1 MPAESSGFG
10 PGETKK
16 NQNCPLHP
24 VWYAPVML
32 AKAQILQRQ
41 DGFFHLSGFS
51 RDIEKGYQI
60 CCSEL
65 LLMCTCFRL
74 MIKLEN
80 G

>member
-41 DGFFHLSGFS
+41 DGYFHLYLVLAG
-51 RDIEKGYQI
+51 
-60 CCSEL
+60 
-65 LLMCTCFRL
+65 T
-74 MIKLEN
+74 
-80 G
+80 